1 MTEQTVS
8 PEISSD
14 DRLWAA
20 LGYPIGIIALIM
32 LLIEGKKD
40 RPFIK
45 FHAVQALALT
55 VALIIIEIVVNILDA
70 VLSRLHLGICG
81 LVGCFLPILW
91 KLLFWPGILAIQGK
105 YFDIPV
111 VTKFLRGQH
120 WIP

>member
-1 MTEQTVS
+1 MTQQPVT
-8 PEISSD
+8 PEITSD

-32 LLIEGKKD
+32 LFIEGKKE

-55 VALIIIEIVVNILDA
+55 VALIIIEIVVNILEA
-70 VLSRLHLGICG
+70 VLRHISLGICG

-91 KLLFWPGILAIQGK
+91 LLLFWPGILAFQGK
-105 YFDIPV
+105 YFDIPM

-120 WIP
+120 WIA

>member
-1 MTEQTVS
+1 MTQAPINS
-8 PEISSD
+8 EITSD

-32 LLIEGKKD
+32 LFIQGKKD

-55 VALIIIEIVVNILDA
+55 VILIVIEIVVNILQA
-70 VLSRLHLGICG
+70 VFRHVSLGICG

-91 KLLFWPGILAIQGK
+91 LLLFWPGILAFQGK
-105 YFDIPV
+105 YFDIPF

-120 WIP
+120 WIV